1 VPERGIPLF
10 EKRISAP
17 EKALGEQLF
26 VVYISKF
33 SSWYMYQMNYRK

>member
-26 VVYISKF
+26 EVYIYYYKRDK
-33 SSWYMYQMNYRK
+33 Q